1 LGKQLALVVVMV
13 AGLAQAQSGTRG
25 EDASWTM
32 QSGKTVGTD
41 QTVIWGQVGFPYAP
55 SVELVHGL
63 DALTEIGG
71 KIALDYGDQGVING
85 CCHVGLDF
93 QFLLRR
99 NFFDNGKLWIAGTFQ
114 PGFILNFPT
123 GTTIFGLAFPLGVQ
137 FGFPINSVFTLNA
150 SFDLAMYCLF
160 GTDVSTGTFALPIL
174 FGGGVEYLLQKN
186 LGLTFQLK
194 IGPTI
199 FTAGG
204 SAQFT
209 LYALAGIA
217 YRF

>member
-1 LGKQLALVVVMV
+1 MGKQLAFVVVMV
-13 AGLAQAQSGTRG
+13 AGLAQAQSANRG
-25 EDASWTM
+25 EEAPWTV

-41 QTVIWGQVGFPYAP
+41 QTVVWGQVGFPDAP
-55 SVELVHGL
+55 SVQLVHGI

-71 KIALDYGDQGVING
+71 KISLDYGDHGVIDG

-93 QFLLRR
+93 QFLIRR

-114 PGFILNFPT
+114 PGFILDFPAN
-123 GTTIFGLAFPLGVQ
+123 TTIFGLAFPLGVQ
-137 FGFPINSVFTLNA
+137 FGFPVNSVLTFNG

-160 GTDVSTGTFALPIL
+160 GTNFSTGTFALPIL
-174 FGGGVEYLLQKN
+174 FGGGAEYLLQRN
-186 LGLTFQLK
+186 LALTFQLK